1 MAKLNAHSGGA
12 TVLDDA
18 RGDFYRPPS
27 SQEVEP
33 RPARPVRPA
42 AEDEVEGEPFLRA
55 RRRVPVRKGIL
66 PPWAKTRWGK
76 AVLVVG
82 GLAVVAAGATVVLL
96 TRNFLNHDPRFRIE
110 SAAAIQTMGNT
121 ELSRADLLSVFGGDI
136 GHNLFFVPLGERRA
150 QLERFPWVETATVMR
165 VLPNQLR
172 VAVKERTPIAFVQ
185 VHGRIELADKDG
197 VILDMP
203 PQEMAAKHYA
213 FPVVSGINPG
223 DPLSVRRARMQI
235 YQRFIADLDA
245 TGEKIS
251 SQLSEIDL
259 SDPADVKATVPSAGT
274 DLVLQFGQEDFLAR
288 WRNYEAHIAQ
298 WRQQYPNLAGVDLR
312 YEHEVV
318 LKLNQTAQ
326 ANPAAPS
333 APTGT
338 AANPAAAATPRK
350 AAAAAPKA
358 AHPAVAK
365 KAAVHR
371 AHSQA
376 AKHAGRGAR

>member
-1 MAKLNAHSGGA
+1 MAKLSTHSGGA
-12 TVLDDA
+12 TILDDA
-18 RGDFYRPPS
+18 RGDFYRPVAN
-27 SQEVEP
+27 QEVEP
-33 RPARPVRPA
+33 RPARPPRPEGA
-42 AEDEVEGEPFLRA
+42 DDAEQEPFLRA

-66 PPWAKTRWGK
+66 PAWAKTRWGRV
-76 AVLVVG
+76 VLVVG
-82 GLAVVAAGATVVLL
+82 GLMVIGAGATVVIL
-96 TRNFLNHDPRFRIE
+96 TRSFLDHDPRFRIE
-110 SAAAIQTMGNT
+110 SAASIQTMGNT
-121 ELSRADLLSVFGGDI
+121 ELSRGDLLSVFGADI
-136 GHNLFFVPLGERRA
+136 GHNLFVVPVAQRRA
-150 QLERFPWVETATVMR
+150 ELERFPWVERATVMR

-185 VHGRIELADKDG
+185 VKGRIELADIGG

-203 PQEMAAKHYA
+203 PREMAAKHYS

-223 DPLSVRRARMQI
+223 DPLSVRSARMQI
-235 YQRFIADLDA
+235 YQRFIHDLDSG
-245 TGEKIS
+245 TEKVS
-251 SQLSEIDL
+251 PQLSEIDL

-274 DLVLQFGQEDFLAR
+274 DLVLQFGQDNFLAR
-288 WRNYEAHIAQ
+288 WANYEAHIAQ

>member
-1 MAKLNAHSGGA
+1 MAKLSAHSGGV
-12 TVLDDA
+12 VLDDA
-18 RGDFYRPPS
+18 RGDFYRPS
-27 SQEVEP
+27 SNQDVEP

-42 AEDEVEGEPFLRA
+42 AGPEEDEGEPFLRA

-76 AVLVVG
+76 AVLVIG
-82 GLAVVAAGATVVLL
+82 GLTVVAAGATVVLL
-96 TRNFLNHDPRFRIE
+96 TRNFLDHDPRFRIE

-121 ELSRADLLSVFGGDI
+121 ELSRSDLLSVFGEDI
-136 GHNLFFVPLGERRA
+136 GHNLFFVPLSERRA

-165 VLPNQLR
+165 VMPNQLR

-203 PQEMAAKHYA
+203 PQEMAAKRYS

-223 DPLSVRRARMQI
+223 DPLSVRSARMHV
-235 YQRFIADLDA
+235 YQRFVAELDS

-259 SDPADVKATVPSAGT
+259 SDPVDVKATVPSAGT

-288 WRNYEAHIAQ
+288 WRNYQAHVAQ
-298 WRQQYPNLAGVDLR
+298 WRQQYPNLVGVDLR
-312 YEHEVV
+312 YDRQVV
-318 LKLNQTAQ
+318 LKLSPKADP
-326 ANPAAPS
+326 PAS
-333 APTGT
+333 AA
-338 AANPAAAATPRK
+338 AANPAPAVSRADA
-350 AAAAAPKA
+350 A
-358 AHPAVAK
+358 AHPAKVK
-365 KAAVHR
+365 KAAAKFR
-371 AHSQA
+371 PA
-376 AKHAGRGAR
+376 AKGHSPASKHARRGAR